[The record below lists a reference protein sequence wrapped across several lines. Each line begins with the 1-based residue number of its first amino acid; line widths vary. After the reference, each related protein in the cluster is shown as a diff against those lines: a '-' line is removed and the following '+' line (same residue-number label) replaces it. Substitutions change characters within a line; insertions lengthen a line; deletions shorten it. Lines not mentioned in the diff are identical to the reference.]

1 MSDETERRI
10 RLWEQHGQ
18 SIILA
23 VILGVLA
30 FTAKTLWD
38 SNSIQAGM
46 VEKIASL
53 SNQVAKLE
61 GAVSTMQQQYV
72 TRAEFAVHEQR
83 IQSLESRK

>member
-1 MSDETERRI
+1 MTADTDRKV

-18 SIILA
+18 SIVLA
-23 VILGVLA
+23 VILGVLT

-38 SNSIQAGM
+38 ANTIQATM
-46 VEKIASL
+46 AEKISGL

-83 IQSLESRK
+83 IQTLEAKR